1 MIIYFLSLH
10 LYINYAMKVAL
21 LTYHNG
27 VDITFMSR
35 EGLDAVRAPDVP
47 QLKNITHWKG

>member
-1 MIIYFLSLH
+1 
-10 LYINYAMKVAL
+10 MKVAL

-47 QLKNITHWKG
+47 QLKIITHLKGLFSRIKDIYVCVHK